1 MLKKVFQIMKKI
13 ILSAVLLYAYN
24 KLAISFNAIIPINV
38 VTVAFVLVLGI
49 PAIVG
54 LVLFNLLFF

>member
-1 MLKKVFQIMKKI
+1 MKKI

-49 PAIVG
+49 PAIVR

>member
-54 LVLFNLLFF
+54 LVLFSLLFF